1 MEELMNLI
9 EVIKIPKHMSF
20 EKFNDKFGGKTYEEL
35 VELGFEV
42 EMTECDRLLVPQE

>member
-9 EVIKIPKHMSF
+9 EVIKIPKYMSI
-20 EKFNDKFGGKTYEEL
+20 EKFNDKFGDKTYEEL

-42 EMTECDRLLVPQE
+42 STTECDRLLVPQE